1 METFTK
7 VNGITSL
14 KNIKDMASTL
24 GSTVMYMKVNFL
36 KAKELEKENILSPME
51 THMRE
56 SSKMIYIMDLAY

>member
-1 METFTK
+1 METFSK

-24 GSTVMYMKVNFL
+24 GSTVMYMKVNLL